1 MLFISVDVEASGP
14 VPSLY
19 NLVSIGAVPVR
30 GEPGGIFE
38 YVEGKSFYVE
48 LKPVFPGFIDEAMA
62 VHGIPRSHLEAEGV
76 APVDAMKGFRNWILE
91 MAEGEAKPP
100 VFVGHN
106 AAFDWSYINFYFH
119 YTEVE
124 NPFDIFSLDTKSLAC
139 GRFDLHWHK
148 ARKSVFQELFPALPK
163 LDEVQRH
170 RADYDAEFQASML
183 CELMNA
189 KPGSLSYPGTGK
201 GS

>member
-38 YVEGKSFYVE
+38 IVEGQSFYVE
-48 LKPVFPGFIDEAMA
+48 LKPVFPGFVDEAMA
-62 VHGIPRSHLEAEGV
+62 VHGISKEHLEKEGKE
-76 APVDAMKGFRNWILE
+76 PSDAMGAFRDWALAL
-91 MAEGEAKPP
+91 AEGEAKPP

-106 AAFDWSYINFYFH
+106 AAFDWAYVNFYFH
-119 YTEVE
+119 HTNVE
-124 NPFDIFSLDTKSLAC
+124 NPFDIFSLDTKSLAS
-139 GRFDLHWHK
+139 GRFDMPWHK
-148 ARKSVFQELFPALPK
+148 ARKSVFQEMFPAIPK

-170 RADYDAEFQASML
+170 RADYDAEYQAIML
-183 CELMNA
+183 REIMNA
-189 KPGSLSYPGTGK
+189 KPGSVKLP
-201 GS
+201 